1 LATMVALRT
10 ISPNGHAFAYS
21 GVRKNISDHFVQLP
35 LRGYYYSSS
44 MNKITPRDFRN
55 AFVAVMKSEHDS
67 FRTAIGFETKS
78 YNYFM
83 RSTIYPRIARHL
95 GLLSWNKE
103 YYTLDG
109 MFYEERGVDGTGK
122 YATYANWV
130 SVAIEHEND
139 AARAHET
146 MNKLQLFNAPLKV
159 LITYSPVGAATDS
172 LLKKYENI
180 IRSSDVFNDIATL
193 RQQLVVLGTPKT
205 VEDWRFYAYEND
217 GFVLM
222 LPN

>member
-1 LATMVALRT
+1 
-10 ISPNGHAFAYS
+10 
-21 GVRKNISDHFVQLP
+21 
-35 LRGYYYSSS
+35 
-44 MNKITPRDFRN
+44 
-55 AFVAVMKSEHDS
+55 MKAEEES

-83 RSTIYPRIARHL
+83 RSTIYPRIGRHL
-95 GLLSWNKE
+95 GLLAWNKE

-109 MFYEERGVDGTGK
+109 MLYEERGMDDTGK

-139 AARAHET
+139 ASRAQET

-159 LITYSPVGAATDS
+159 LITYSALGAATDF
-172 LLKKYENI
+172 LLRKYENI
-180 IRSSDVFNDIATL
+180 IKASDVFNDFATL
-193 RQQLVVLGTPKT
+193 RQQLVILGTPKA
-205 VEDWRFYAYEND
+205 VAEWRFYAYED
-217 GFVLM
+217 GGFVLM

>member
-1 LATMVALRT
+1 
-10 ISPNGHAFAYS
+10 
-21 GVRKNISDHFVQLP
+21 
-35 LRGYYYSSS
+35 
-44 MNKITPRDFRN
+44 MNKVTPRDFRN

-78 YNYFM
+78 YNYYM

-95 GLLSWNKE
+95 GLLAWNKE

-109 MFYEERGVDGTGK
+109 MFYEERGIDNTGK
-122 YATYANWV
+122 FASYANWV

-139 AARAHET
+139 ASQAQET

-159 LITYSPVGAATDS
+159 LITYAALGPATDS
-172 LLKKYENI
+172 LLQKYESI
-180 IRSSDVFNDIATL
+180 IKASDVFNDVATL

-205 VEDWRFYAYEND
+205 VAEWRFYAYENG

-222 LPN
+222 LPT